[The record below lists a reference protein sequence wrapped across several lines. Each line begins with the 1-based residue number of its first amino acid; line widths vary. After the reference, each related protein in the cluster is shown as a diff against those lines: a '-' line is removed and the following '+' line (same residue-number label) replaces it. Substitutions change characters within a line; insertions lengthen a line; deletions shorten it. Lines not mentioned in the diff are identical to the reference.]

1 MTSLRPVSLRV
12 WMLHIIT
19 KGTAFTR
26 QGSYKVQVKVMIIF
40 FRETNAKTIGG
51 AGLIT
56 LLMIPFFLIL
66 LAIFGII
73 YDLMTSKGRKE
84 CARTVSLFILNI
96 LTIGICLLDLPM
108 ESKPH
113 SGIGFILF
121 YALAFTPLMIVFS
134 LYTLYR
140 IGKHYRYFKSKF
152 AIILRFNASLLFL
165 LSLVNLF
172 VLWRI
177 FKTYRRN
184 DITLLYFILIVLGI
198 GSTFQLIVGELEKKR
213 IRILQKQEELDSYE
227 K

>member
-1 MTSLRPVSLRV
+1 M
-12 WMLHIIT
+12 
-19 KGTAFTR
+19 
-26 QGSYKVQVKVMIIF
+26 
-40 FRETNAKTIGG
+40 
-51 AGLIT
+51 IT
-56 LLMIPFFLIL
+56 LLMLPFFLVL

-73 YDLMTSKGRKE
+73 YDLMTNKGRKE

-108 ESKPH
+108 ESKPY

-152 AIILRFNASLLFL
+152 AITLLFNAFLLFL
-165 LSLVNLF
+165 FSLVNIFVIWRALTIYQKSGIYLF
-172 VLWRI
+172 
-177 FKTYRRN
+177 
-184 DITLLYFILIVLGI
+184 LLVLGI
-198 GSTFQLIVGELEKKR
+198 CSTIQLIVGELEKKR

>member
-1 MTSLRPVSLRV
+1 M
-12 WMLHIIT
+12 
-19 KGTAFTR
+19 
-26 QGSYKVQVKVMIIF
+26 
-40 FRETNAKTIGG
+40 
-51 AGLIT
+51 IT
-56 LLMIPFFLIL
+56 LLMMPFFLVL

-73 YDLMTSKGRKE
+73 YDLMTNKGRKE

-108 ESKPH
+108 ESKPY

-152 AIILRFNASLLFL
+152 AITLRFNAILLFL
-165 LSLVNLF
+165 LSLINTF
-172 VLWRI
+172 VLWRSFQI
-177 FKTYRRN
+177 YHRN
-184 DITLLYFILIVLGI
+184 DMNLFYFILIVSGI
-198 GSTFQLIVGELEKKR
+198 CSTIQLIVGELEMKR
-213 IRILQKQEELDSYE
+213 IRGIQNQEEQDGNE

>member
-1 MTSLRPVSLRV
+1 
-12 WMLHIIT
+12 MLHIIT

-40 FRETNAKTIGG
+40 FRETIAKTIGG

-56 LLMIPFFLIL
+56 LLMIPFFLVL

-73 YDLMTSKGRKE
+73 YDLMTNKGRKE

-108 ESKPH
+108 ESKPY

>member
-1 MTSLRPVSLRV
+1 
-12 WMLHIIT
+12 ML
-19 KGTAFTR
+19 
-26 QGSYKVQVKVMIIF
+26 
-40 FRETNAKTIGG
+40 
-51 AGLIT
+51 
-56 LLMIPFFLIL
+56 PFFLVL

-73 YDLMTSKGRKE
+73 YDLMTNKGRKE

-108 ESKPH
+108 ESKPY

-152 AIILRFNASLLFL
+152 TITLLFNAILLFL
-165 LSLVNLF
+165 LSLVNTF
-172 VLWRI
+172 VLWRS
-177 FKTYRRN
+177 FQLYHRN
-184 DITLLYFILIVLGI
+184 DMNLFYFILIVLGI
-198 GSTFQLIVGELEKKR
+198 CSTIQLIVGELEMKR
-213 IRILQKQEELDSYE
+213 IRGIQKQEEQDGNE

>member
-1 MTSLRPVSLRV
+1 M
-12 WMLHIIT
+12 
-19 KGTAFTR
+19 
-26 QGSYKVQVKVMIIF
+26 
-40 FRETNAKTIGG
+40 
-51 AGLIT
+51 IT
-56 LLMIPFFLIL
+56 LLMMPFFLVL

-73 YDLMTSKGRKE
+73 YDLMTNKGRKE

-108 ESKPH
+108 ESKPY

-152 AIILRFNASLLFL
+152 AITLRFNAILLFL
-165 LSLVNLF
+165 LSLINTF
-172 VLWRI
+172 VLWRSFQI
-177 FKTYRRN
+177 YHRN
-184 DITLLYFILIVLGI
+184 DMNLFYFILIVSGI
-198 GSTFQLIVGELEKKR
+198 CSTIQLIVGELEMKR
-213 IRILQKQEELDSYE
+213 IRGIQKQEEQDGNE

>member
-1 MTSLRPVSLRV
+1 
-12 WMLHIIT
+12 MLHIIT

-73 YDLMTSKGRKE
+73 YDLMTNKGRKE

-96 LTIGICLLDLPM
+96 LTIAICLLDLPM
-108 ESKPH
+108 ESKPY